1 MKQIKG
7 LPGSAGNI
15 TGIARVILSLDEID
29 KLQSGDILV
38 TQVTSPIWTPFIY
51 TASAVVTDKGGILS
65 HAAII
70 CREYKIPAVVGT
82 KLGTKK
88 IKNGQKISV
97 NGSKGTVKILD

>member
-7 LPGSAGNI
+7 LPGSTGNM
-15 TGIARVILSLDEID
+15 TGIARVILSLDKIG
-29 KLQSGDILV
+29 KLQPGDILV
-38 TQVTSPIWTPFIY
+38 TQATSPIWTPFVY

-82 KLGTKK
+82 KNGTKQ
-88 IKNGQKISV
+88 IKNGQKIGV
-97 NGSKGTVKILD
+97 NGSKGIVKILD